1 MSQILIHVSGLQNF
15 LLSVVH
21 IFLNIFLKSL
31 RFSELSKQNGI
42 ISIWEQKSE
51 TLFFRSITRLYFPVE
66 KVKFVTLCVV

>member
-21 IFLNIFLKSL
+21 IFLKSL